1 MRLIATEEH
10 FVIPPAPGTKPAGLP
25 PLEPGSMVG
34 APWHLDHAAS
44 ASMEIRLRTMDEHG
58 VSMQLLSTP
67 FGQAFPADVACEK
80 VREINEFAASLIAQA
95 PDRLAGLATIPT
107 AVPEACAPELEYC
120 MKTLGFKGAL
130 VANRVAGTK
139 FLSEPE
145 YDEFLT
151 ALEDLEAPL
160 YLHPGQPPAAIT
172 DLCYSGCGLTDAQ
185 VSVFSRFGYGWHV
198 DVGIHA
204 LHMMATGVFDRHP
217 KLQIILGHWGE
228 LLPFYVSRFDTAM
241 PAACF
246 GLEREIRDYLR
257 ENCYATSS
265 GIQDLDCM
273 NLCKKVMGADRL
285 LYSADYP
292 FANFD
297 GQDLLLSNPDFTPE
311 ELELFAHGNAERLFK
326 L

>member
-1 MRLIATEEH
+1 MRLIGTEEH
-10 FVIPPAPGTKPAGLP
+10 FALPPKPGAPRGLP
-25 PLEPGSMVG
+25 PLEEGSMVG
-34 APWHLDHAAS
+34 APWLLDHSAAGNL
-44 ASMEIRLRTMDEHG
+44 ELRLKTMDENG
-58 VSMQLLSTP
+58 VDVQLISTP
-67 FGQAFPADVACEK
+67 FGQNFPAETAVESVRELNMVAAGMCEK
-80 VREINEFAASLIAQA
+80 A
-95 PDRLAGLATIPT
+95 PGRLYGLATIPT

-120 MKTLGFKGAL
+120 MKELGFKGAL

-160 YLHPGQPPAAIT
+160 YLHPGPPPAAIT
-172 DLCYSGCGLTDAQ
+172 DLCYSGCGLTDVQ

-217 KLQIILGHWGE
+217 KLQVILGHWGE
-228 LLPFYVSRFDTAM
+228 LLPFYAARFDTAM
-241 PAACF
+241 PASF
-246 GLEREIRDYLR
+246 LGLEREIRDYLR

-265 GIQDLDCM
+265 GVQSREAMD
-273 NLCKKVMGADRL
+273 LCKTIMGADRL

-297 GQDLLLSNPDFTPE
+297 GQDLLLTNPNFTQE